1 MKQELTPRQKQVL
14 RFIRERIV
22 AQSLAP
28 TIREIAARFG
38 FSSTGTVRDYLHA
51 LQSKGYSSLQGA
63 KARAIALTDPGIPI
77 IGRVMAGPGMVA
89 YEDIEGYVRPHTL
102 GLDREDVFA
111 LRVKGESM
119 TGKGILDGDVVIVR
133 KSQKA
138 RDRQIVVALLGE
150 DATVKEFRSPADRRG
165 VSGRPLLVPAN
176 KDYQPIPCDESTRIV
191 GIVERVIRFYV

>member
-1 MKQELTPRQKQVL
+1 MKQELTPKQQQVL
-14 RFIRERIV
+14 RFIRERI
-22 AQSLAP
+22 ALKSMAP

-51 LQSKGYSSLQGA
+51 LQGKGYIKLQGA
-63 KARAIALTDPGIPI
+63 KARAIELVDPGIAI
-77 IGRVMAGPGMVA
+77 VGRVMAGPGMVA
-89 YEDIEGYVRPHTL
+89 YEDIEGYVQPHTL
-102 GLDREDVFA
+102 GLGRDDVFA

-133 KSQKA
+133 KAQRA

-150 DATVKEFRSPADRRG
+150 EATVKEFRGAA
-165 VSGRPLLVPAN
+165 GRPVLLPAN
-176 KDYQPIPCDESTRIV
+176 KDYQPIPCDENTRIV